1 MYTMLAGAKLPEE
14 FNPDYYIAIVTVL
27 SVLVVAIGV
36 LASFAES
43 IPLEVE
49 RKWSPPFFI
58 LVSFFYNFTPLLSA
72 LGIILGILA
81 LIFRFTSVIYQ
92 WIVFAPFVCVLV
104 FVAIACYVYLR
115 AVDGKRR
122 RGEASQGE
130 NHPLNGSTG

>member
-1 MYTMLAGAKLPEE
+1 MYTMLAAAKLPEE
-14 FNPDYYIAIVTVL
+14 FNADYYIATVTVL

-49 RKWSPPFFI
+49 RKWSPPFFV

-81 LIFRFTSVIYQ
+81 LVFRFTSSIYQ
-92 WIVFAPFVCVLV
+92 WVVFVPFVCVLV
-104 FVAIACYVYLR
+104 FVAIACHVYLR
-115 AVDGKRR
+115 AVDGKRQ
-122 RGEASQGE
+122 RGEVPQGSK
-130 NHPLNGSTG
+130 PPVNGSTG